1 MQNYHKHTS
10 WSNIFVPDS
19 AASYED
25 YAKRAVELGHKIISS
40 VEHGWQGYYYQ
51 CFELAQKYNLKFIF
65 GAEAYWVLDR
75 KKEYP
80 DLNPNGEPLFDKNG
94 VAKTHLDKTNAHI
107 VLLAKT
113 EKGRRAINSILSTAN
128 EDGYYFKPRV
138 DLELLLSLPASDV
151 MVTSACVAFWK
162 YDNIEEVVL
171 KLKNHFQNN
180 FYLEIQYHNTDSQKK
195 LNRKIQE
202 LSKKYGIE
210 MIVGL
215 DSHYI
220 YPEQADER
228 QYILE
233 AKKVEYEDEDGW
245 YMDYPSDEEVMKRFL
260 EQGIFSREEVQ
271 RAMDNTDIVLTF
283 DDYSINNPVFSKDI
297 KLPTL
302 YPELTQEERNKK
314 YSVLISKLFKKYVA
328 ENNITGDEY
337 QRYYD
342 GVKME
347 VQTVKDTNL
356 ADYFLLDYE
365 IVQKALSMG
374 GILTDSGRGCFTS
387 DAMALT
393 LSGIKHINEVE
404 VGDYVIDQN
413 GKPQKVIDTME
424 YDCNEEMVQLFYAY
438 GPKTY
443 NPLICTKDHKILI
456 HRNNENLWIEA
467 KDIVKGDYVCV
478 PRIHF
483 EDLAPEY
490 IDLNDYNTFGYAFD
504 DEYIYEYRPAANGNV
519 KFNSI
524 DVAKHIGCSKP
535 WVLQVVNN
543 PNKKQLRHPE
553 YVQRLLDYTGFKSL
567 QEYSDY
573 LKNAHTI
580 KVKRFIKN
588 DELFNTWV
596 GMMYGDGWVRDST
609 HSTDVGLAL
618 STYGHKKSVN
628 REICLEMVKCF
639 NVPYQCI
646 VHKTRQVEQ
655 VIMKSRIVNEFGK
668 QFLFASKKG
677 KQKRFNEKLFYQS
690 EKNLKAILNGLII
703 TDGSVGK
710 EAARDSFDNMSTSVI
725 GAYRILTAAVTDSV
739 TNLVVRKEHEDP
751 RGYHSHTNYKVR
763 TMNNTENHSKASYRT
778 SSDEN
783 YIYLPVFEVKP
794 IEKTKRKVYDITVEN
809 SHSYV
814 LDSIVVHNSSVGY
827 FTNTLLGFS
836 KVDRFKSPVT
846 LYPERFISKTRI
858 LETHSLA
865 DIDMNW
871 GTPEIAEE
879 AQKEVIGKDHALPM
893 IAFGT
898 CKKKSA
904 FKLFAR
910 SQNMDFELANTISS
924 QIADYEEAVKNA
936 DDEDKDLIDIYDYV
950 DKKYEDYINKSKK
963 YWGIIMDKKKAPC
976 AYILYQG
983 NIREEIGLIKCKS
996 ESTGK
1001 EFITAVVDGAIA
1013 ENYKFLKNDIL
1024 TVSIVLL
1031 VDKIYNRIGI
1041 KHDTVEQLKEL
1052 VKNDKKTW
1060 DIYAKGYTLGVNQ
1073 CEQSGSVKKMMRFK
1087 AKNISEL
1094 AAWIASIR
1102 PSFKSMYSKFESREP
1117 FNYGIPAFDRLLQTK
1132 ELPQSFILYQ
1142 EQSMSVLAYAG
1153 FPMDECYGIIKA
1165 IAKKHPEKVKPLK
1178 ERFIAGFKQ
1187 KIIADDN
1194 IPEKEAQKASEKVWQ
1209 IINDSCGY
1217 GFNSAHA
1224 YCMSIDSLYCAYLK
1238 ANYPYEF
1245 YETLLQFHSDRGE
1258 KDKVAALKSEMETA
1272 FGIKEGQY
1280 KFGRDNRKFVIDK
1293 ENHCIQPS
1301 LLSIKG
1307 LSQGFANDLYE
1318 LGKEHFNS
1326 FFELLPRLKALKTGN
1341 SAKIDTLIR
1350 LNYFSD
1356 FGDIGKLLM
1365 IVKIYEQYAESTIIK
1380 KEKCSIDREIM
1391 LRFAT
1396 ETEKQYRIID
1406 KKKFVSYLCD
1416 NSNPEP
1422 YTLAQRLKDEQE
1434 LLGRNVYVDSKLKY
1448 QGFVIDVNTSFS
1460 PKITLYDLSTGKTEI
1475 IKCYKKTFAE
1485 QPLAKGMII
1494 TYYTESKSRS
1504 RLNPE
1509 TKQFEKIPNEFEQW
1523 FKWYQIRELP
1533 PKETK

>member
-10 WSNIFVPDS
+10 YSNIFVPDS

-80 DLNPNGEPLFDKNG
+80 ELNSNGEPLFDKNG

-138 DLELLLSLPASDV
+138 DLELLLSLPANDV
-151 MVTSACVAFWK
+151 MITSACVAFWK

-180 FYLEIQYHNTDSQKK
+180 FYLEIQYHNTDSQKR

-245 YMDYPSDEEVMKRFL
+245 YMDYPSDEEVLRRFL
-260 EQGIFSREEVQ
+260 DQGVFSREEVQ
-271 RAMDNTDIVLTF
+271 KAMDNTDIVLTF
-283 DDYSINNPVFSKDI
+283 DDYSINNPIFSKDI

-314 YSVLISKLFKKYVA
+314 YSILISKLFKKYVA

-374 GILTDSGRGCFTS
+374 GILTDSGRG
-387 DAMALT
+387 
-393 LSGIKHINEVE
+393 
-404 VGDYVIDQN
+404 
-413 GKPQKVIDTME
+413 
-424 YDCNEEMVQLFYAY
+424 
-438 GPKTY
+438 
-443 NPLICTKDHKILI
+443 
-456 HRNNENLWIEA
+456 
-467 KDIVKGDYVCV
+467 
-478 PRIHF
+478 
-483 EDLAPEY
+483 
-490 IDLNDYNTFGYAFD
+490 
-504 DEYIYEYRPAANGNV
+504 
-519 KFNSI
+519 
-524 DVAKHIGCSKP
+524 
-535 WVLQVVNN
+535 
-543 PNKKQLRHPE
+543 
-553 YVQRLLDYTGFKSL
+553 
-567 QEYSDY
+567 
-573 LKNAHTI
+573 
-580 KVKRFIKN
+580 
-588 DELFNTWV
+588 
-596 GMMYGDGWVRDST
+596 
-609 HSTDVGLAL
+609 
-618 STYGHKKSVN
+618 
-628 REICLEMVKCF
+628 
-639 NVPYQCI
+639 
-646 VHKTRQVEQ
+646 
-655 VIMKSRIVNEFGK
+655 
-668 QFLFASKKG
+668 
-677 KQKRFNEKLFYQS
+677 
-690 EKNLKAILNGLII
+690 
-703 TDGSVGK
+703 
-710 EAARDSFDNMSTSVI
+710 
-725 GAYRILTAAVTDSV
+725 
-739 TNLVVRKEHEDP
+739 
-751 RGYHSHTNYKVR
+751 
-763 TMNNTENHSKASYRT
+763 
-778 SSDEN
+778 
-783 YIYLPVFEVKP
+783 
-794 IEKTKRKVYDITVEN
+794 
-809 SHSYV
+809 
-814 LDSIVVHNSSVGY
+814 SSVGY

-1073 CEQSGSVKKMMRFK
+1073 CEQPGSVKKMMRFK

-1194 IPEKEAQKASEKVWQ
+1194 IPEKEAQEASEKVWQ

-1280 KFGRDNRKFVIDK
+1280 KFGRDNRKFIIDK

-1326 FFELLPRLKALKTGN
+1326 FLELLPRLKALKTGN

-1365 IVKIYEQYAESTIIK
+1365 TVKIYEQYAESTIIK
-1380 KEKCSIDREIM
+1380 KEKCLIDREIM

-1416 NSNPEP
+1416 NSIPEP

-1434 LLGRNVYVDSKLKY
+1434 LLGRNVYMDSKLKY

-1460 PKITLYDLSTGKTEI
+1460 PKITLYDLSTGKTET

-1494 TYYTESKSRS
+1494 TYYTESKPKS

-1523 FKWYQIRELP
+1523 FKWYQI
-1533 PKETK
+1533 KEFPYKEKK

>member
-10 WSNIFVPDS
+10 YSNIFVPDS
-19 AASYED
+19 ASSYED

-80 DLNPNGEPLFDKNG
+80 ELNSNGEPLFDKNG
-94 VAKTHLDKTNAHI
+94 VTKTHLDKTNAHI

-138 DLELLLSLPASDV
+138 DLELLLSLPANDV

-180 FYLEIQYHNTDSQKK
+180 FYLEIQYHNTDSQKR

-245 YMDYPSDEEVMKRFL
+245 YMDYPSDEEVLRRFL
-260 EQGIFSREEVQ
+260 DQGVFSREEVQ
-271 RAMDNTDIVLTF
+271 RAMGNTDIVLTF
-283 DDYSINNPVFSKDI
+283 DDYSINNPIFSKDI

-314 YSVLISKLFKKYVA
+314 YSILISKLFKKYVA

-374 GILTDSGRGCFTS
+374 GILTDSGRG
-387 DAMALT
+387 
-393 LSGIKHINEVE
+393 
-404 VGDYVIDQN
+404 
-413 GKPQKVIDTME
+413 
-424 YDCNEEMVQLFYAY
+424 
-438 GPKTY
+438 
-443 NPLICTKDHKILI
+443 
-456 HRNNENLWIEA
+456 
-467 KDIVKGDYVCV
+467 
-478 PRIHF
+478 
-483 EDLAPEY
+483 
-490 IDLNDYNTFGYAFD
+490 
-504 DEYIYEYRPAANGNV
+504 
-519 KFNSI
+519 
-524 DVAKHIGCSKP
+524 
-535 WVLQVVNN
+535 
-543 PNKKQLRHPE
+543 
-553 YVQRLLDYTGFKSL
+553 
-567 QEYSDY
+567 
-573 LKNAHTI
+573 
-580 KVKRFIKN
+580 
-588 DELFNTWV
+588 
-596 GMMYGDGWVRDST
+596 
-609 HSTDVGLAL
+609 
-618 STYGHKKSVN
+618 
-628 REICLEMVKCF
+628 
-639 NVPYQCI
+639 
-646 VHKTRQVEQ
+646 
-655 VIMKSRIVNEFGK
+655 
-668 QFLFASKKG
+668 
-677 KQKRFNEKLFYQS
+677 
-690 EKNLKAILNGLII
+690 
-703 TDGSVGK
+703 
-710 EAARDSFDNMSTSVI
+710 
-725 GAYRILTAAVTDSV
+725 
-739 TNLVVRKEHEDP
+739 
-751 RGYHSHTNYKVR
+751 
-763 TMNNTENHSKASYRT
+763 
-778 SSDEN
+778 
-783 YIYLPVFEVKP
+783 
-794 IEKTKRKVYDITVEN
+794 
-809 SHSYV
+809 
-814 LDSIVVHNSSVGY
+814 SSVGY

-1073 CEQSGSVKKMMRFK
+1073 CEQPGSVKKMMRFK

-1194 IPEKEAQKASEKVWQ
+1194 IPEKEAQEASEKVWQ

-1280 KFGRDNRKFVIDK
+1280 KFGRDNRKFIIDK

-1326 FFELLPRLKALKTGN
+1326 FLELLPRLKALKTGN

-1380 KEKCSIDREIM
+1380 KEKCLIDREIM

-1416 NSNPEP
+1416 NSTPEP

-1434 LLGRNVYVDSKLKY
+1434 LLGRNVYMDSKLKY

-1460 PKITLYDLSTGKTEI
+1460 PKITLYDLSTGKTET

-1494 TYYTESKSRS
+1494 IYCTESKPKS

-1509 TKQFEKIPNEFEQW
+1509 TKQWEKIPNEFEQW
-1523 FKWYQIRELP
+1523 FKWYQIKELP